1 MTVGLQLICNPSTM
15 RKFLLASLLAASLL
29 VPQLALAADSA
40 ATSYGLESSGSAAG
54 LTTNSAENTDITTF
68 IGSFII
74 KPILGLIGLGFFILM
89 IYGGVLWMIAGG
101 NETIVKKAQSILT
114 SAVIGA
120 IIIIAAYA
128 ITNAILNAITVGSIT
143 GS

>member
-1 MTVGLQLICNPSTM
+1 MTVGLQLVCNLSAM
-15 RKFLLASLLAASLL
+15 RKFFLASLLAVSLL
-29 VPQLALAADSA
+29 VPQLTLAADSA
-40 ATSYGLESSGSAAG
+40 ATSYGLESSGGAAG
-54 LTTNSAENTDITTF
+54 LLTNSAENTNITTF

-74 KPILGLIGLGFFILM
+74 KPILGLVGLGFFILM
-89 IYGGVLWMIAGG
+89 IYGGVLWMAAGG

-128 ITNAILNAITVGSIT
+128 LTNAVLNAITAGNIS
-143 GS
+143 G

>member
-1 MTVGLQLICNPSTM
+1 M
-15 RKFLLASLLAASLL
+15 RKFLLASLLAVSLL
-29 VPQLALAADSA
+29 LPKITLAADSA
-40 ATSYGLESSGSAAG
+40 ATSYGLESSGKAAG
-54 LTTNSAENTDITTF
+54 LATGSVENTNITEF

-74 KPILGLIGLGFFILM
+74 KPILGLVGLGFFILM
-89 IYGGVLWMIAGG
+89 IYGGVLWMMAGG

-128 ITNAILNAITVGSIT
+128 LTNAVLNAITAGSIT
-143 GS
+143 G